1 MKLSR
6 QKPVSNLTI
15 SFYFGF
21 TTFKASKALSFRPL
35 QLCLLK
41 KGVYAL
47 PHACVSH
54 GTFLDHAP
62 HVIRQ
67 RSKPNTLKSQ
77 THSNPKHTQIQ
88 DTWVGNSHACFQETS
103 LKTLT
108 PILQ

>member
-1 MKLSR
+1 M
-6 QKPVSNLTI
+6 
-15 SFYFGF
+15 
-21 TTFKASKALSFRPL
+21 
-35 QLCLLK
+35 
-41 KGVYAL
+41 